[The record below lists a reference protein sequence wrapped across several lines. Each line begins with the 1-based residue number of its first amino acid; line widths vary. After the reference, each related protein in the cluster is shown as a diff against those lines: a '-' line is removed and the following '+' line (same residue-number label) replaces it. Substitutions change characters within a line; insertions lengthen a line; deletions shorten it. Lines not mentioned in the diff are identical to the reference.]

1 MPDSLGR
8 NWGRPCFLE
17 VGHHRGRLGTVK
29 SRGMVELLLLRV
41 DGGYFVFPRNSSM
54 FC

>member
-8 NWGRPCFLE
+8 NRGHPCFLE
-17 VGHHRGRLGTVK
+17 VGHHRERLATVK
-29 SRGMVELLLLRV
+29 SRGMVAFLLLRV